1 MIRLP
6 VMGAVRFW
14 AEPFNRLDAFVVI
27 TSQVELWMA
36 WLGGG
41 EGGAMSGLRA
51 FRLLRILRSLKLINN
66 VGALRDMMATT
77 AGSLQAIRDF
87 AILLMI
93 MLYIYA
99 LTGLTLF
106 GGPILIRF

>member
-1 MIRLP
+1 MCAHYVAAEPILAAGPQKQLSPAPLSLTWVFTVEFMIRLP

-66 VGALRDMMATT
+66 VG
-77 AGSLQAIRDF
+77 
-87 AILLMI
+87 
-93 MLYIYA
+93 
-99 LTGLTLF
+99 
-106 GGPILIRF
+106 